1 MTALDVM
8 SGVLLLAGSLFALT
22 GGVGLLRF
30 PDFYT
35 RTHAAGLMDSAGAVL
50 ILLGLLLRTSDLG
63 VGVRLLLIAAF
74 LLITGPTATH
84 ALAHAARN
92 DGVRVW
98 AEREDKQR

>member
-1 MTALDVM
+1 MSLLHAA
-8 SGVLLLAGSLFALT
+8 SGVLLLAGSLFAVT

-35 RTHAAGLMDSAGAVL
+35 RTHASGLTDSAGASLILIGLLLQAPDWSSAVRLVL
-50 ILLGLLLRTSDLG
+50 IL
-63 VGVRLLLIAAF
+63 AF

-92 DGVRVW
+92 DGVQIW
-98 AEREDKQR
+98 AKREARR